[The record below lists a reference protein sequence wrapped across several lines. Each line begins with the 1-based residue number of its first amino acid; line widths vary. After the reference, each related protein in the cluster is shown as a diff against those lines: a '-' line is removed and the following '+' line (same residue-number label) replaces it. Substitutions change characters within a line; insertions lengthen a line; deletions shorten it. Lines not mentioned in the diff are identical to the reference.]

1 MAYKS
6 LFERYGDEILT
17 DNSALNHF
25 AQCKDCIFRDKTTV
39 RGKEC
44 GWNKAN
50 CRIYE
55 DGVQDKPHEIYKNE
69 VECEYYE
76 KEEPAKGKA

>member
-1 MAYKS
+1 MEYKS

-44 GWNKAN
+44 GWNKVY
-50 CRIYE
+50 CFIYE
-55 DGVQDKPHEIYKNE
+55 EKYHMMKPDDIYENRA
-69 VECEYYE
+69 ECEYYE
-76 KEEPAKGKA
+76 KEKQRP